1 MPSGSNPDNVHQHGF
16 LRYRRLQTCSWT
28 PVVDQTRDIHF
39 DLGLRHDL
47 RHWTTDTNMASRSS
61 MNHGGLSRESNP
73 ENEPFFISDILS
85 LLKIKV
91 VMRLGG
97 MLGGWIYTRSLLAN
111 ATVPTLLC
119 SNMFPCRLRPSLTP
133 VTPVMPLFLPLSI
146 VHVLPIPP
154 SSPPLHLNFVG
165 RVSHGIF
172 FCPNSFTRKYSLQ

>member
-1 MPSGSNPDNVHQHGF
+1 MEV
-16 LRYRRLQTCSWT
+16 L
-28 PVVDQTRDIHF
+28 
-39 DLGLRHDL
+39 
-47 RHWTTDTNMASRSS
+47 
-61 MNHGGLSRESNP
+61 ESNP

-91 VMRLGG
+91 MMRLGG
-97 MLGGWIYTRSLLAN
+97 MLGGWTYTRSLLPH

-119 SNMFPCRLRPSLTP
+119 SNMFPCRLQPSLTP
-133 VTPVMPLFLPLSI
+133 VTPVMSLFLPLSI

-154 SSPPLHLNFVG
+154 SSPPPHLIFVG